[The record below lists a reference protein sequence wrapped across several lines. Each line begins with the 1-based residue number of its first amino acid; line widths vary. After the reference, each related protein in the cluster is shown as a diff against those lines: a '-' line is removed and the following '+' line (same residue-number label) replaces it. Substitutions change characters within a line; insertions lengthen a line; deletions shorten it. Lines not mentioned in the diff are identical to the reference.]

1 MSSRLLRSSVVHG
14 FTLIELIVVVAII
27 GLIAAIAIPML
38 ARMIQRS
45 AEEESIEARAAAEET
60 AVTRAEPARPTLEPA
75 GVLPE
80 LTEAAVEMELAASY
94 HRIGMEVVTRFEVT
108 YQGRYVILNPGGDG
122 DLVQLYFPFPAGTTE
137 ARDVFLKLGQGEQ
150 ETEAPGVIY
159 DHHGIYWSGT
169 IAAGAAVTA
178 RVGFVA
184 QGRERLVQSLVPAR
198 RTHRLRV
205 TLTMLGTTGSV
216 PDHAL
221 QPTSETGDRLKWDV
235 DNLVTDRLIV
245 VEIPGAKSPLGR
257 ISLLFKLVGLAV
269 FLFGLGF
276 WYLSEM
282 YRPGLLDEFRWGH
295 FLLLAST
302 YSLFFVVF
310 AVLGYH
316 SEEGTWRSMVIAG
329 VLSLPLLVLHVS
341 RIVNIWFALSR
352 VLPLAV
358 FTLAL
363 VINGVYGGEVRDY
376 LFIAGTV
383 LTIAFVTVTYPAWAL
398 NRERGR
404 KQREVELGER
414 ITRLAEPSAAAAA
427 TIRLTQTTLR
437 MKDSGALSEARKDLE
452 EAVKPL
458 RDRIKER
465 RQLVSS
471 ASELQTMDDAWA
483 RDRQRKELILRT
495 ILLEEA
501 LPSAR
506 EAATLALEHLLDRRD
521 SQLRSLVEGLT
532 EPAEA
537 AEAADRLAA
546 RTLETADEQSLA
558 ELRTA
563 IELDRREATVL
574 LEQCQELTRQGSAA
588 TTDPEE
594 RHQEQLT
601 IDRTARWLNKQLRA
615 VAESL
620 RRDVQRLERRRA
632 AATTSDQE
640 LVFCIACGAAGADTP
655 CCPECGTQRPEPLTC
670 ASCSTVF
677 LLPTHLL
684 AEQGEGE
691 EPKVYCHACGQPHV

>member
-1 MSSRLLRSSVVHG
+1 MSSRLLRARVAYG

-38 ARMIQRS
+38 ARMVQES
-45 AEEESIEARAAAEET
+45 AEEESTEARAATEET
-60 AVTRAEPARPTLEPA
+60 AVARSEPVKPAPEPA

-80 LTEAAVEMELAASY
+80 LTEAVVEMELAASY
-94 HRIGMEVVTRFEVT
+94 HRIGMEVVTRFEVN

-137 ARDVFLKLGQGEQ
+137 ARDVFLKLAQGEQ
-150 ETEAPGVIY
+150 ETEAPGVSY
-159 DHHGIYWSGT
+159 DRHGIYWSGT
-169 IAAGAAVTA
+169 IAAGTAVNA

-198 RTHRLRV
+198 RTHSLHV
-205 TLTMLGTTGSV
+205 TLTMPGTSGSV

-221 QPTSETGDRLKWDV
+221 QPTSAAGDRLDWDF

-245 VEIPGAKSPLGR
+245 IEIPGAKSPLGR

-282 YRPGLLDEFRWGH
+282 YRPGLLDDFRWGH

-316 SEEGTWRSMVIAG
+316 SEEGTWRSMGIAG
-329 VLSLPLLVLHVS
+329 VLSLPLLALHVS

-363 VINGVYGGEVRDY
+363 VINGVYGGEIRDY

-404 KQREVELGER
+404 KQHEVDLGER
-414 ITRLAEPSAAAAA
+414 ITRLADTSEAAAA
-427 TIRLTQTTLR
+427 TLRLAQTILR

-452 EAVKPL
+452 EAVKLL
-458 RDRIKER
+458 RERIKER

-471 ASELQTMDDAWA
+471 ASEMQAMDDVWA
-483 RDRQRKELILRT
+483 RDRQRKELIRRT
-495 ILLEEA
+495 ILLEET

-506 EAATLALEHLLDRRD
+506 EAATLTIEQLLDRRD
-521 SQLRSLVEGLT
+521 GQLRSLVEGLA
-532 EPAEA
+532 EPVEA
-537 AEAADRLAA
+537 AEAADRIAA
-546 RTLETADEQSLA
+546 RTLKTADEQSLA

-563 IELDRREATVL
+563 IELDRREAAVL
-574 LEQCQELTRQGSAA
+574 FEQCRELTRQGSATA
-588 TTDPEE
+588 TDLEE
-594 RHQEQLT
+594 RHQEQLA
-601 IDRTARWLNKQLRA
+601 IDRTACRLSKQLRS

-632 AATTSDQE
+632 AATSSDQE
-640 LVFCIACGAAGADTP
+640 LIFCIACGAAGTDTP

-670 ASCSTVF
+670 AACSTVF
-677 LLPTHLL
+677 MLPTHLL
-684 AEQGEGE
+684 AEQE
-691 EPKVYCHACGQPHV
+691 ETETKTYCLACGQPHT